1 MKTTKLF
8 LSALSLVGTFG
19 VSTAPVW
26 AKDGVLLQVKAEA
39 GNYCRLKFP
48 AIREETLSWASP
60 ILKDAASGDIID
72 FYGPCDY
79 DPHGKDAVQTQK
91 RDLERRRQREYNN
104 N

>member
-8 LSALSLVGTFG
+8 LSALGLFGTFG

-39 GNYCRLKFP
+39 GNYCHLKFP

-60 ILKDAASGDIID
+60 VLKDAASGEHHRSLW
-72 FYGPCDY
+72 PLRLRS
-79 DPHGKDAVQTQK
+79 A
-91 RDLERRRQREYNN
+91 REGCSPSPEA
-104 N
+104 